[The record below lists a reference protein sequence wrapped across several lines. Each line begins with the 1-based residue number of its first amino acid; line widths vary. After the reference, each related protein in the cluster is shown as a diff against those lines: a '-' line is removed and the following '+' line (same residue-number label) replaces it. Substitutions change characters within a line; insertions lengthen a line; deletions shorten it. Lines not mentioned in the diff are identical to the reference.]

1 MPLPLLLRV
10 LWGWRRRVAA
20 AVLAVWAGGVALV
33 LLAPRAHVA
42 QAVVAPAETTSF
54 AVSSLLS
61 PSPFAPGGLLDTRP
75 TGNFAIYLGALRSPE
90 AAAVLARE
98 TALPAALTAQRAA
111 GPDGVLRAI
120 LGTDRAADADDV
132 LDWLERNLA
141 VTQSLASVTWT
152 VGLAHADPAL
162 ALDMLRR
169 LHAFAEAKVRA
180 DLAEQA
186 ARRVAALERR
196 LARESDL
203 FLRNSLYELLAQQQ
217 RAGLVVAADEAVAA
231 RLVSAPMVEARPSL
245 PNRPLLLA
253 LLALA
258 GPVAVLL
265 AATALALLRQD
276 PVATVAAAA
285 PDRPPVVPPAP
296 TAASPPSSVS
306 LPSVSP
312 ASMPITLAP
321 SLSVPPTPKPATPT
335 SPSSVPTAPMPT
347 TPPPPPG
354 IGEC

>member
-1 MPLPLLLRV
+1 MMPLPLLLRG
-10 LWGWRRRVAA
+10 LWGWRRG
-20 AVLAVWAGGVALV
+20 LCIGALV
-33 LLAPRAHVA
+33 LWAVGAAVVLLMPRAHVA

-75 TGNFAIYLGALRSPE
+75 TGNFAVYLGAMRSPE
-90 AAAVLARE
+90 AAALLARE
-98 TALPAALTAQRAA
+98 TGLPTAIEAQRGS
-111 GPDGVLRAI
+111 GPGGALRRVFG
-120 LGTDRAADADDV
+120 GTRPVDADDV
-132 LDWLERNLA
+132 LEWLERNLA

-152 VGLAHADPAL
+152 IELAHADPAL
-162 ALDMLRR
+162 ALDALRR

-196 LARESDL
+196 LARESDI

-253 LLALA
+253 LLA
-258 GPVAVLL
+258 VAVPL
-265 AATALALLRQD
+265 AVLALGAALLLLRFD
-276 PVATVAAAA
+276 PVAHVVAAAPPA
-285 PDRPPVVPPAP
+285 RRDPVIARPVPERPPVFPPVP
-296 TAASPPSSVS
+296 
-306 LPSVSP
+306 
-312 ASMPITLAP
+312 
-321 SLSVPPTPKPATPT
+321 
-335 SPSSVPTAPMPT
+335 
-347 TPPPPPG
+347 
-354 IGEC
+354 GE

>member
-1 MPLPLLLRV
+1 MPVPLLLRG
-10 LWGWRRRVAA
+10 LWGWRRGLAVAA
-20 AVLAVWAGGVALV
+20 LLLWAVGAATVLAI
-33 LLAPRAHVA
+33 PRAHVA

-75 TGNFAIYLGALRSPE
+75 TGNFAIYLGAMRSAE
-90 AAAVLARE
+90 AAVMLARE
-98 TALPAALTAQRAA
+98 TALPAWIEARRRAGLAAL
-111 GPDGVLRAI
+111 
-120 LGTDRAADADDV
+120 LGTRPADADDV
-132 LDWLERNLA
+132 LAWLERNLS

-152 VGLAHADPAL
+152 LELAHGDPAL

-169 LHAFAEAKVRA
+169 LHGFAESKVRA

-196 LARESDL
+196 LARESDI

-245 PNRPLLLA
+245 PNRPLLLG

-258 GPVAVLL
+258 VPLAVLMAGASL
-265 AATALALLRQD
+265 LLLRHD
-276 PVATVAAAA
+276 PVAMVAAAAAPARRDPVLARRA
-285 PDRPPVVPPAP
+285 PDRPPVLPPVP
-296 TAASPPSSVS
+296 
-306 LPSVSP
+306 
-312 ASMPITLAP
+312 
-321 SLSVPPTPKPATPT
+321 
-335 SPSSVPTAPMPT
+335 
-347 TPPPPPG
+347 
-354 IGEC
+354 GE

>member
-1 MPLPLLLRV
+1 MPLALLLRGV
-10 LWGWRRRVAA
+10 WGWRRG
-20 AVLAVWAGGVALV
+20 LAIAALV
-33 LLAPRAHVA
+33 LWAAGAAVVLAMPRAHVA

-75 TGNFAIYLGALRSPE
+75 TGNFAIYLGAMRSPE
-90 AAAVLARE
+90 AAVLLARE
-98 TALPAALTAQRAA
+98 TALPAWIEARRRDGLGGLARAL
-111 GPDGVLRAI
+111 
-120 LGTDRAADADDV
+120 LGDRPADADDV
-132 LDWLERNLA
+132 LAWLERNLS

-152 VGLAHADPAL
+152 LELAHADPAL

-169 LHAFAEAKVRA
+169 LHGFAEAKVRA

-196 LARESDL
+196 LIRESDI

-245 PNRPLLLA
+245 PNRSLLLA

-258 GPVAVLL
+258 VPLAVLTL
-265 AATALALLRQD
+265 GASLLLLRHD
-276 PVATVAAAA
+276 PVAMVSAAA
-285 PDRPPVVPPAP
+285 PPVRRDPVLSRSAPERPPVLPPVP
-296 TAASPPSSVS
+296 
-306 LPSVSP
+306 
-312 ASMPITLAP
+312 
-321 SLSVPPTPKPATPT
+321 
-335 SPSSVPTAPMPT
+335 
-347 TPPPPPG
+347 
-354 IGEC
+354 GE

>member
-1 MPLPLLLRV
+1 VPLALLLREV
-10 LWGWRRRVAA
+10 WGWRRG
-20 AVLAVWAGGVALV
+20 LAIAALV
-33 LLAPRAHVA
+33 LWAAGAAVVLAMPRAHVA

-75 TGNFAIYLGALRSPE
+75 TGNFAIYLGAMRSPE
-90 AAAVLARE
+90 AAVLLARE
-98 TALPAALTAQRAA
+98 TALPAWIESRRRDGLGGLARAL
-111 GPDGVLRAI
+111 
-120 LGTDRAADADDV
+120 LGDRPADADDV
-132 LDWLERNLA
+132 LAWLERNLS

-152 VGLAHADPAL
+152 LELAHADPAL

-169 LHAFAEAKVRA
+169 LHGFAEAKVRA

-196 LARESDL
+196 LTRESDI

-245 PNRPLLLA
+245 PNRSLLLA

-258 GPVAVLL
+258 VPLAVLTL
-265 AATALALLRQD
+265 GASLLLLRHD
-276 PVATVAAAA
+276 PVAMVAAAA
-285 PDRPPVVPPAP
+285 PPVRRDPVLSRSAPERPPVLPPVP
-296 TAASPPSSVS
+296 
-306 LPSVSP
+306 
-312 ASMPITLAP
+312 
-321 SLSVPPTPKPATPT
+321 
-335 SPSSVPTAPMPT
+335 
-347 TPPPPPG
+347 
-354 IGEC
+354 GE

>member
-1 MPLPLLLRV
+1 MPVPLLLRG
-10 LWGWRRRVAA
+10 LWGWRRGLAVAA
-20 AVLAVWAGGVALV
+20 LLLWAVGAATVLAI
-33 LLAPRAHVA
+33 PRAHVA

-75 TGNFAIYLGALRSPE
+75 TGNFAIYLGAMRSPE
-90 AAAVLARE
+90 AAAMLARE
-98 TALPAALTAQRAA
+98 TALPAWIEARRRGGFAAL
-111 GPDGVLRAI
+111 
-120 LGTDRAADADDV
+120 LGTRPADADDV
-132 LDWLERNLA
+132 LAWLERNLS

-152 VGLAHADPAL
+152 LELAHGDPAL

-169 LHAFAEAKVRA
+169 LHGFAESKVRA

-196 LARESDL
+196 LARESDI

-245 PNRPLLLA
+245 PNRSLLLG

-258 GPVAVLL
+258 VPLAVLMAGASL
-265 AATALALLRQD
+265 LLLRHD
-276 PVATVAAAA
+276 PVAMVAAAAAPARRDPVLARRA
-285 PDRPPVVPPAP
+285 PDRPPVLPPVP
-296 TAASPPSSVS
+296 
-306 LPSVSP
+306 
-312 ASMPITLAP
+312 
-321 SLSVPPTPKPATPT
+321 
-335 SPSSVPTAPMPT
+335 
-347 TPPPPPG
+347 
-354 IGEC
+354 GE

>member
-1 MPLPLLLRV
+1 MPLALLLRGV
-10 LWGWRRRVAA
+10 WGWRRG
-20 AVLAVWAGGVALV
+20 LAIAALV
-33 LLAPRAHVA
+33 LWAAGAAVVLAMPRAHVA

-75 TGNFAIYLGALRSPE
+75 TGNFAIYLGAMRSPE
-90 AAAVLARE
+90 AAVLLARE
-98 TALPAALTAQRAA
+98 TALPAWIEARRRDGLGGLARAL
-111 GPDGVLRAI
+111 
-120 LGTDRAADADDV
+120 LGDRPADADDV
-132 LDWLERNLA
+132 LAWLERNLS

-152 VGLAHADPAL
+152 LELAHADPAL

-169 LHAFAEAKVRA
+169 LHGFAEAKVRA

-196 LARESDL
+196 LTRESDI

-245 PNRPLLLA
+245 PNRSLLLA

-258 GPVAVLL
+258 VPLAVLTL
-265 AATALALLRQD
+265 GASLLLLRHD
-276 PVATVAAAA
+276 PVAMVSAAA
-285 PDRPPVVPPAP
+285 PPTRRDPVLSRSAPERPPVLPPVP
-296 TAASPPSSVS
+296 
-306 LPSVSP
+306 
-312 ASMPITLAP
+312 
-321 SLSVPPTPKPATPT
+321 
-335 SPSSVPTAPMPT
+335 
-347 TPPPPPG
+347 
-354 IGEC
+354 GE